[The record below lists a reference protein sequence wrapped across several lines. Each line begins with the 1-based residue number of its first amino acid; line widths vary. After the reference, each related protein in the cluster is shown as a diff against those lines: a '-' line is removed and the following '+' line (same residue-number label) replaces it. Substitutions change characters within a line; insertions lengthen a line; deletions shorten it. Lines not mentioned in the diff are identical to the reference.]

1 MADQTAPMP
10 VLEISNNATIRL
22 EAIDPTTG
30 AAVSGV
36 VVSNVAISAIDL
48 TDTSDQS
55 TVQNTALL
63 LPGPAM

>member
-22 EAIDPTTG
+22 EAIDPSTG
-30 AAVSGV
+30 DPVSGV

-48 TDTSDQS
+48 STATATTPPPPPLLAAALDT
-55 TVQNTALL
+55 
-63 LPGPAM
+63 